1 MDMYNFSAGPAML
14 PVEVMKKA
22 QEEFCNYRNS
32 GSGIMELSHRGS
44 LFTEVIERAEA
55 NIRELMG
62 VSDDYAVNFIQ
73 GGASMQ
79 FCMIPMNLLVD
90 GKTADYADTGV
101 WGNKAAKEAKLFGNV
116 NIVCSSKESKYDH
129 IPAFDTWKRTPGASY
144 LHITSNNTVAG
155 TQYAKFPEVQKD
167 VPMIADMSSD
177 IMSRVVNVNDFAM
190 IYAGAQKNLG
200 PSGMAVVIIRKDLA
214 ERTPANVPTMLRYNT
229 YIDNKSL
236 FNTPPTF
243 AIYML
248 ALVTDYFKSVGGI
261 AEIEKINNAKA
272 AKLYAYLDATPY
284 YTAPVKVDSRSR
296 MNVVWR
302 TPNEEL
308 DAKFVK
314 EAAAVGLTGL
324 KGHRLVG
331 GLRASIYNAMPM
343 AGVERLIEFM
353 KEFERQNG

>member
-14 PVEVMKKA
+14 PREVMKKA

-44 LFTEVIERAEA
+44 LFTEVIERAEQ
-55 NIRELMG
+55 NIRDLMNI
-62 VSDDYAVNFIQ
+62 SDDYAVIFVQ

-79 FCMIPMNLLVD
+79 FCMIPMNLLPA
-90 GKTADYADTGV
+90 GATADYADTGV
-101 WGNKAAKEAKLFGNV
+101 WGAKAAKEAKLFGNV
-116 NIVCSSKESKYDH
+116 NLACSSKETKYDH
-129 IPAFDTWKRTPGASY
+129 IPAFGEWKRTAGAAY

-155 TQYAKFPEVQKD
+155 TQYHQFPEVID
-167 VPMIADMSSD
+167 GVPMLADMSSD
-177 IMSRVVNVNDFAM
+177 IMSRVINVNDFGL

-200 PSGMAVVIIRKDLA
+200 PSGMALVIIRKDLA

-229 YIDNKSL
+229 YIENKSL

-248 ALVTDYFKSVGGI
+248 ALVTDHFKAMGGI
-261 AEIEKINNAKA
+261 GEIEKINDAKA
-272 AKLYAYLDATPY
+272 AKLYDVLDSSDY
-284 YTAPVKVDSRSR
+284 YRSPVARDSRSN

-302 TPNEEL
+302 MPTEEL
-308 DAKFVK
+308 EAKFIK
-314 EAAAVGLTGL
+314 EAAAQGMTGL

-343 AGVERLIEFM
+343 SGIDKLIAFM
-353 KEFERQNG
+353 RDFEKNNG